1 MQVVD
6 KALETEYV
14 GRDFLT
20 WLWFKSETGEG
31 RFRLDKAG
39 DVELWFD
46 GPVTL
51 QSEGSAGAEK
61 VVCSNEALTEAR
73 FALTEGRKVVKATI
87 RVKAGEDEWVCGLDS
102 LWLNFRGV
110 RLPKTVKEKEED
122 REGIFYERAFLIER
136 LVGIMD
142 EFFALFLKLRLS
154 GRWREEEFP
163 LLKAWVNGSSNTG

>member
-1 MQVVD
+1 MQVID
-6 KALETEYV
+6 KAVQTEFI

-31 RFRLDKAG
+31 SFRLDKAG
-39 DVELWFD
+39 DVEVWFD

-61 VVCSNEALTEAR
+61 VVCSNEALSEAR
-73 FALTEGRKVVKATI
+73 FALTEGRKVVRATL
-87 RVKAGEDEWVCGLDS
+87 RVNSGDDEWVCGLDS

-110 RLPKTVKEKEED
+110 KLPKTMKEKEKD

-136 LVGIMD
+136 LLGIMD
-142 EFFALFLKLRLS
+142 EIFGLFLELRLS
-154 GRWREEEFP
+154 GKWREEEFI
-163 LLKAWVNGSSNTG
+163 LLKEWANGSSN